1 MIKEILIANILHSVE
16 GRLIPRSAIA
26 STEGWEHFTSE
37 EKNVLEKKDLGP

>member
-1 MIKEILIANILHSVE
+1 MIKEIFVTNILHSIE

-37 EKNVLEKKDLGP
+37 EKNIL